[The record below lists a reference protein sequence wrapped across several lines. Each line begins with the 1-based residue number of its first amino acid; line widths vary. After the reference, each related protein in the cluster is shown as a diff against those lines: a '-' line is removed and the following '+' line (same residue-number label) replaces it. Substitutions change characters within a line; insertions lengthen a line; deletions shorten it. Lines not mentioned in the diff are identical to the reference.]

1 MVEIKLAIGSKEEK
15 KVFKH
20 VVSGA
25 DAEKLF
31 GKKIGDSFRGEI
43 IGLTGYELQV
53 TGGSDNSGFPMR
65 KDVGGQLRKR
75 IILTKGVGFNTQVKG
90 QRKRVSI
97 RGNTIS
103 AEISQ
108 INCKV
113 IKAGKNKISK
123 ILGGEP
129 TEETASTEQSSA
141 KPNSEGEAKPVAET
155 KEEKPVETMKE
166 EAPKD
171 EKKE

>member
-31 GKKIGDSFRGEI
+31 GKKIGENFRGEI
-43 IGLTGYELQV
+43 IGLNGYELQV

-65 KDVGGQLRKR
+65 KDVGGQARKR
-75 IILTKGVGFNTQVKG
+75 IIITRGVGFKTEVKG

-103 AEISQ
+103 GEISQ

-113 IKAGKNKISK
+113 VKAGKDKIVK
-123 ILGGEP
+123 LLGL
-129 TEETASTEQSSA
+129 
-141 KPNSEGEAKPVAET
+141 EA
-155 KEEKPVETMKE
+155 KE
-166 EAPKD
+166 EAPKAEGEATEAPKEEAKPEPKAE
-171 EKKE
+171 EKPSSEAKPAE

>member
-31 GKKIGDSFRGEI
+31 GKKIGENFRGEL
-43 IGLTGYELQV
+43 IGLNGYELQI

-65 KDVGGQLRKR
+65 KDVDGQARKK
-75 IILTKGVGFNTQVKG
+75 IILTNSTGFHTKVKG

-103 AEISQ
+103 GEIAQ

-113 IKAGKNKISK
+113 IKAGKDKIAK
-123 ILGGEP
+123 LLGGEP
-129 TEETASTEQSSA
+129 
-141 KPNSEGEAKPVAET
+141 KPAEGEAT
-155 KEEKPVETMKE
+155 KAEEK
-166 EAPKD
+166 KD
-171 EKKE
+171 